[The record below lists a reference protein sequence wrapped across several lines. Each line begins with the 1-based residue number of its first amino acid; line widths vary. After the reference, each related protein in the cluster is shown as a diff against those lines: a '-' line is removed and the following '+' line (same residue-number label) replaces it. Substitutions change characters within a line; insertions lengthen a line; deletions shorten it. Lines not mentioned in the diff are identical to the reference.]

1 MTEKKANKPE
11 TGTPAEKSA
20 AKPKASRAKKS
31 TTAKTAAK
39 KSAAKTAAPVEKKE
53 TAPKAAVT
61 EEPKAP
67 VTAPA
72 GEEKSLKVRPST
84 AVAHSP
90 ERKPPVAVEEKKPLA
105 VQPERKVPMK
115 TPEPAAA
122 APVKQET
129 ATKAAPAEEKAPVA
143 PEQAPQA
150 PAAEPKAAPAEE
162 QKVETAV
169 PAPQPEEPQA
179 AAAPAKE
186 ESTMASEEKTNAPDR
201 QPVRVLYVTS
211 EAAPFCKTGG
221 LADVAGS
228 LPPALAAEGEQ
239 VAVMLPLYQTV
250 KERFGNQMSFVKWTY
265 VRLGWR
271 SIYCGLFRMDR
282 DGVVWYFVD
291 NEQYFRRPEL
301 YGYYDDGE
309 RFAFFSRCVV
319 ELLPSLDFWPEV
331 IHCNDWQTAL
341 VPIYLKDDGVR
352 DERLRSI
359 RTVLTVHNIEYQ
371 GRYGK
376 DTLGDLFGLDHGWW
390 DDGTIAM
397 DGDVNL
403 LKGALLMADAVTA
416 VSPTYAQE
424 LKYSYFAHGME
435 SVMNACDHKLY
446 GVLNGID
453 MKRYDP
459 ATDPDLA
466 ANYSADDLTGKAV
479 DKAELQRMLG
489 LRQDPNVPII
499 GMVSRLVA
507 HKGLDLVCEVLRD
520 IMELPVQMV
529 ILGRGDH
536 RYEEFFR
543 WAQRQYEGRLVAYL
557 AYDEAMATR
566 VYAGSDL
573 FLMPSKSE
581 PCGLS
586 QMIAMRY
593 GSVPIVRETGGLKDT
608 VQPYEAW
615 RDSGNGYTFADY
627 NSGDMLYVI
636 RAAAGLYRD
645 YRDAYNRLQKRGMT
659 QDFSWNRSACEYRR
673 IYENVLGR
681 SHR

>member
-1 MTEKKANKPE
+1 MTEKKANKLE
-11 TGTPAEKSA
+11 AGTTAEKSA
-20 AKPKASRAKKS
+20 AKPKTSRAKKS

-39 KSAAKTAAPVEKKE
+39 KSAAKTAAAVEKKE
-53 TAPKAAVT
+53 TAPKAPAAA
-61 EEPKAP
+61 EPKA
-67 VTAPA
+67 TAAAPA
-72 GEEKSLKVRPST
+72 QEEKSLKVRPST

-115 TPEPAAA
+115 ASEPAAA
-122 APVKQET
+122 APAKQET
-129 ATKAAPAEEKAPVA
+129 A
-143 PEQAPQA
+143 
-150 PAAEPKAAPAEE
+150 PKAAPAEGKAPQASE
-162 QKVETAV
+162 EELKTAPAEEKKAETAA

-186 ESTMASEEKTNAPDR
+186 ESTMTSEEKTNAPDR

-239 VAVMLPLYQTV
+239 VAVMLPLYQRV
-250 KERFGNQMSFVKWTY
+250 KEKFGEQMSFVKWTY

-271 SIYCGLFRMDR
+271 SIYCGLFRMER
-282 DGVVWYFVD
+282 DGVIWYFVD

-331 IHCNDWQTAL
+331 VHCNDWQTAL

-459 ATDPDLA
+459 ATDADLA
-466 ANYSADDLTGKAV
+466 ANYSADDLAGKAV

-489 LRQDPNVPII
+489 LRQDPDVPII

-566 VYAGSDL
+566 FYAGSDL

-608 VQPYEAW
+608 VQPYESW

-645 YRDAYNRLQKRGMT
+645 YRDAYSRLQKRGMT

>member
-1 MTEKKANKPE
+1 MTEKKTNKPE
-11 TGTPAEKSA
+11 AGTTAEKSA
-20 AKPKASRAKKS
+20 AKPKTSRAKKS

-39 KSAAKTAAPVEKKE
+39 KSATKTAAAVEKKE
-53 TAPKAAVT
+53 TAPKASA
-61 EEPKAP
+61 A
-67 VTAPA
+67 ALA
-72 GEEKSLKVRPST
+72 QEEKSLKVRPST

-115 TPEPAAA
+115 APEPAAA
-122 APVKQET
+122 APAKQET
-129 ATKAAPAEEKAPVA
+129 APKVAPAEEKAP
-143 PEQAPQA
+143 Q
-150 PAAEPKAAPAEE
+150 APAEE
-162 QKVETAV
+162 PKTVPAEEKKAETVA

-239 VAVMLPLYQTV
+239 VAVMLPLYQRV
-250 KERFGNQMSFVKWTY
+250 KEKFGEQMSFVKWTY

-271 SIYCGLFRMDR
+271 SIYCGLFRMER
-282 DGVVWYFVD
+282 DGVIWYFVD

-331 IHCNDWQTAL
+331 VHCNDWQTAL

-459 ATDPDLA
+459 ATDADLA

-489 LRQDPNVPII
+489 LRQDPDVPII

-608 VQPYEAW
+608 VQPYESW

-645 YRDAYNRLQKRGMT
+645 YRDAYSRLQKRGMT

>member
-11 TGTPAEKSA
+11 AGTTAEKSA
-20 AKPKASRAKKS
+20 AKPKTSRAKKS

-39 KSAAKTAAPVEKKE
+39 KSAAKTAAAVEKKE
-53 TAPKAAVT
+53 TAPKAPAAA
-61 EEPKAP
+61 EPKA
-67 VTAPA
+67 TAAAPA
-72 GEEKSLKVRPST
+72 QEEKSLKVRPST

-90 ERKPPVAVEEKKPLA
+90 ERKPPVMVEEKKPLA

-122 APVKQET
+122 ASAKQET
-129 ATKAAPAEEKAPVA
+129 A
-143 PEQAPQA
+143 
-150 PAAEPKAAPAEE
+150 PKAAPAEGKAPQASE
-162 QKVETAV
+162 EELKTAPAEEKKAETAA

-179 AAAPAKE
+179 PAAPVKE
-186 ESTMASEEKTNAPDR
+186 ESTMTSEEKTNAPDR

-239 VAVMLPLYQTV
+239 VAVMLPLYQRV
-250 KERFGNQMSFVKWTY
+250 KEKFGEQMSFVKWTY

-271 SIYCGLFRMDR
+271 SIYCGLFRMER
-282 DGVVWYFVD
+282 DGVIWYFVD

-331 IHCNDWQTAL
+331 VHCNDWQTAL

-459 ATDPDLA
+459 ATDADLA
-466 ANYSADDLTGKAV
+466 ANYSADDLSGKAV

-543 WAQRQYEGRLVAYL
+543 WAHYL
-557 AYDEAMATR
+557 
-566 VYAGSDL
+566 
-573 FLMPSKSE
+573 
-581 PCGLS
+581 
-586 QMIAMRY
+586 
-593 GSVPIVRETGGLKDT
+593 
-608 VQPYEAW
+608 
-615 RDSGNGYTFADY
+615 
-627 NSGDMLYVI
+627 
-636 RAAAGLYRD
+636 
-645 YRDAYNRLQKRGMT
+645 
-659 QDFSWNRSACEYRR
+659 
-673 IYENVLGR
+673 
-681 SHR
+681 